1 MENQMTSLCHALG
14 LTKKGVISI
23 VGAGGKTS
31 LMFGL
36 ARELSSSGISVLTT
50 TTTKFLSPT
59 ADQSTHLIISPLPE
73 EILSRA
79 KNILKHSPHITAASH
94 CMTGTEKL
102 IGFSPETIRLFQESN
117 LFRWIIVE
125 ADGAAGLPLKA
136 PASHEP
142 VIPDCTDRVIGIIG
156 LSALGRPL
164 DKHTVFRS
172 ELVSKITGLPEGSEI
187 LGKTICDILC
197 HRQGIFQGTPTGAQR
212 IVFLNQADIPQKA
225 QAGQSII
232 RNLTRMKTTGFS
244 RVVLGCTSVEP
255 PVLEYHDL
263 HYPLS

>member
-1 MENQMTSLCHALG
+1 MTSLCHAFG
-14 LTKKGVISI
+14 LTNKGVISL

-31 LMFGL
+31 LMFRL
-36 ARELSSSGISVLTT
+36 AREFLSSRLSVLTT
-50 TTTKFLSPT
+50 TTTKILSPT
-59 ADQSTHLIISPLPE
+59 TDQSTHLILSHSPE

-79 KNILKHSPHITAASH
+79 RDMIAHTPHITAASH
-94 CMTGTEKL
+94 CMTETGKL
-102 IGFSPETIRLFQESN
+102 MGFSPETIERFQKSN

-142 VIPDCTDRVIGIIG
+142 VIPGCTDWVIGIVG
-156 LSALGRPL
+156 LSALGKPL
-164 DKHTVFRS
+164 DKQTVFRP
-172 ELVSKITGLPEGSEI
+172 ELVSKITGLSEGSEI
-187 LGKTICDILC
+187 LDTTISDMLC
-197 HRQGIFQGTPTGAQR
+197 HRQGIFQGTPGGAQK
-212 IVFLNQADIPQKA
+212 IVFLNQADIPKKA

-232 RNLTRMKTTGFS
+232 RNLTRIKNRGIS

-263 HYPLS
+263 RHPLP

>member
-1 MENQMTSLCHALG
+1 MTSLCHALG
-14 LTKKGVISI
+14 LTKKGVISL

-31 LMFGL
+31 LMFRL
-36 ARELSSSGISVLTT
+36 AREFSSSGLSVLTT
-50 TTTKFLSPT
+50 TTTKILSP
-59 ADQSTHLIISPLPE
+59 AIDQSTHLIISHSPE

-79 KNILKHSPHITAASH
+79 KDMIAHTPHITAVSH
-94 CMTGTEKL
+94 YMTETGKL
-102 IGFSPETIRLFQESN
+102 MGFSPETIELFQKSS

-142 VIPDCTDRVIGIIG
+142 VIPDCTDWVIGIVG
-156 LSALGRPL
+156 LSALGKPL
-164 DKHTVFRS
+164 DKHTVFRP
-172 ELVSKITGLPEGSEI
+172 ELVSKITGLSEGREI
-187 LGKTICDILC
+187 LDKTICDILC
-197 HRQGIFQGTPTGAQR
+197 HRQGIFQGTPGSAQK

-232 RNLTRMKTTGFS
+232 RELIRIKAKGIS

-255 PVLEYHDL
+255 PVLEH
-263 HYPLS
+263 HTFHQHLS

>member
-1 MENQMTSLCHALG
+1 MISLCHALG
-14 LTKKGVISI
+14 LTNKGVISL

-31 LMFGL
+31 LMFGI
-36 ARELSSSGISVLTT
+36 ARELSSSGLSVLTT
-50 TTTKFLSPT
+50 TTTKIFTPAT
-59 ADQSTHLIISPLPE
+59 DQSTHLIVSHLPD

-79 KNILKHSPHITAASH
+79 RDMLKHTPHITAVSH
-94 CMTGTEKL
+94 CMKRTGKL
-102 IGFSPETIRLFQESN
+102 KGFSPETIALFQKSN

-142 VIPDCTDRVIGIIG
+142 VIPDCTDWVIGIIG

-164 DKHTVFRS
+164 DKHTVFRP
-172 ELVSKITGLPEGSEI
+172 ELVSKITGLSEGSKI
-187 LGKTICDILC
+187 LGKTICDILG
-197 HRQGIFQGTPTGAQR
+197 HRQGIFQGSPMGAQK
-212 IVFLNQADIPQKA
+212 IVFLNQADNPQKA

-232 RNLTRMKTTGFS
+232 RNLSRIKDRGIS

-255 PVLEYHDL
+255 PVLEYHML
-263 HYPLS
+263 PEPLS